1 MPAYQIPLKDTGS
14 KMSTLKRFKSVG
26 ITSMDVTQRNSRQS
40 SMSSLRETVL
50 SGGDTSNVSDD
61 RLELLLTKKVHKI
74 EKAFETHLANIKP
87 IVFEDAM
94 LWLKT

>member
-1 MPAYQIPLKDTGS
+1 
-14 KMSTLKRFKSVG
+14 
-26 ITSMDVTQRNSRQS
+26 MDMTRRNSRESS

>member
-1 MPAYQIPLKDTGS
+1 
-14 KMSTLKRFKSVG
+14 
-26 ITSMDVTQRNSRQS
+26 MDVTRRNSRES

-50 SGGDTSNVSDD
+50 SGGDTSNVSDE
-61 RLELLLTKKVHKI
+61 RLELLLSKKVHKI